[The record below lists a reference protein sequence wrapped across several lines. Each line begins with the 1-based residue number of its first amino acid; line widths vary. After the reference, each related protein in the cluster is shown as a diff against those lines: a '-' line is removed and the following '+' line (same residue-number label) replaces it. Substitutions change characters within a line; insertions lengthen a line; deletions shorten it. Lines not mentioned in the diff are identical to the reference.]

1 VKIKKSVICGVCPG
15 ACVVDVHLKEGKLI
29 DIFPAKN
36 DLYGALCLRGKFARD
51 ILYSPDRLKRPLI
64 RTGERG
70 KGEFKETSWEKALE
84 YTAVGF
90 MKVRDKYGPQSLI
103 SHMGRGGFEQST
115 TDFMGVS
122 NPRNHAIPGIFAP
135 LGSPNASGVGSICY
149 NSFGVLAPMTTV
161 GLYSTNILPDIANTD
176 RIVVWGTNPI
186 TKSPQFQ
193 FYSIVDSKRR
203 GSKITAIDHFMA
215 DICKRADDYYLVR
228 SGTDGAL
235 ALGIL
240 RVIIDKK
247 LYDKSFVENWVT
259 GFEELEEYVNSKT
272 LEEWAGI
279 SGLEVKDVTHLAYQ
293 LAKKEKTT
301 LVMYT
306 GLEYS
311 NSGVQTI
318 RAIYTIWAL
327 LGKLDV
333 PGCLLLD
340 SEIDQERI
348 KAIKCEEPK
357 EKPIGAK
364 EYPLF
369 CELTQSAQFI
379 KFPQA
384 VLKNDPYPIRGL
396 LNLGS
401 SILTSYPNT
410 FKYAKALSRLDF
422 FVVIDRYFTEDCKY
436 ADVVLPATT
445 YFEIESYVFHGPN
458 IKKRE
463 RVVEPI
469 GEARRDI
476 FIVHDIAERLGYG
489 DNYPKNQTELLERA
503 LGSKELAER
512 LDRDGFIKNFIPE
525 RVFKKYESG
534 RLRKDGK
541 PGFPTPSGKFE
552 IKSSLL
558 EEYGYPG
565 LPEYIEPTESPVSQP
580 ELAEVYPLVLNT
592 GTRIMTTFRSQF
604 LNIKGLLKIQPD
616 PLVWINTEDA
626 KKRNIENGNRVWVK
640 TLRDRVEFVAKVT
653 DEIPPGEVELNM
665 GGGSSYQTEPWAK
678 SNANRL
684 TDDDNCDYISGFPVY
699 KALLC
704 DVEKI

>member
-293 LAKKEKTT
+293 LAKKEKN
-301 LVMYT
+301 Y
-306 GLEYS
+306 
-311 NSGVQTI
+311 
-318 RAIYTIWAL
+318 
-327 LGKLDV
+327 
-333 PGCLLLD
+333 
-340 SEIDQERI
+340 
-348 KAIKCEEPK
+348 
-357 EKPIGAK
+357 
-364 EYPLF
+364 
-369 CELTQSAQFI
+369 
-379 KFPQA
+379 
-384 VLKNDPYPIRGL
+384 
-396 LNLGS
+396 
-401 SILTSYPNT
+401 
-410 FKYAKALSRLDF
+410 
-422 FVVIDRYFTEDCKY
+422 
-436 ADVVLPATT
+436 
-445 YFEIESYVFHGPN
+445 
-458 IKKRE
+458 
-463 RVVEPI
+463 
-469 GEARRDI
+469 
-476 FIVHDIAERLGYG
+476 LGYVYRTG
-489 DNYPKNQTELLERA
+489 
-503 LGSKELAER
+503 
-512 LDRDGFIKNFIPE
+512 I
-525 RVFKKYESG
+525 FK
-534 RLRKDGK
+534 
-541 PGFPTPSGKFE
+541 
-552 IKSSLL
+552 
-558 EEYGYPG
+558 
-565 LPEYIEPTESPVSQP
+565 
-580 ELAEVYPLVLNT
+580 
-592 GTRIMTTFRSQF
+592 FRST
-604 LNIKGLLKIQPD
+604 N
-616 PLVWINTEDA
+616 
-626 KKRNIENGNRVWVK
+626 
-640 TLRDRVEFVAKVT
+640 
-653 DEIPPGEVELNM
+653 
-665 GGGSSYQTEPWAK
+665 Y
-678 SNANRL
+678 
-684 TDDDNCDYISGFPVY
+684 
-699 KALLC
+699 
-704 DVEKI
+704 